1 MSYEYTFIEDSPFEI
16 VAGLSEKVKRRR
28 LEKGLSRKALSEISG
43 VPLGTIAKFEQK
55 HSIALQQFADLAVA
69 LGYADQLK
77 SLLAEPRYKTIG
89 ELETI
94 KANQN
99 RKRGSSK

>member
-1 MSYEYTFIEDSPFEI
+1 MSCEYDFIEDSPFEI
-16 VAGLSEKVKRRR
+16 MVCLAEKLRRRR
-28 LEKGLSRKALSEISG
+28 LEKGMSRKALSELSG

-55 HSIALQQFADLAVA
+55 HSISLQQFVDMAVA

-77 SLLAEPRYKTIG
+77 PLLAEPRYKTIG

-99 RKRGSSK
+99 RKRGSNK